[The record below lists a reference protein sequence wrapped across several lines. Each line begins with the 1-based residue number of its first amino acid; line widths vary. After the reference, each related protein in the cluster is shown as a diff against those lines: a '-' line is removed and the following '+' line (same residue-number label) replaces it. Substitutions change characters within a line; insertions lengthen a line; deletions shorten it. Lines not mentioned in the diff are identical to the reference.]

1 MAIKSPLELLLATL
15 ADFEQ
20 HSDREEKKSAIPA
33 LQRLAKK
40 LEIQLLPLLEQ
51 RLRLIAAEGAGDKE
65 TLRGLATFSQFPEI
79 TEWAVEIL
87 NPKPR
92 TPGYPRLAL

>member
-1 MAIKSPLELLLATL
+1 MAIKDPLEMLLDVLASFEEH
-15 ADFEQ
+15 ADPTQ
-20 HSDREEKKSAIPA
+20 KKDAIPA
-33 LQRLAKK
+33 LQRLANK
-40 LEIQLLPLLEQ
+40 LKIQTLPLLEQ